1 MKTFRAD
8 LHIHTLLS
16 PCGDLEMSPVN
27 IIRKA
32 REMQLDIIGITDHNS
47 TRQLPLI
54 VEMAKEK
61 GIYVLMGAEVTTRE
75 EVHCLAFF
83 ETAIEIAEFQKF
95 LDRHLMEVKNDPHRF
110 GYQVVVDR
118 EEQIVFTEERLLI
131 AGLDQS
137 LDQVEKKVHELN
149 GLFIPA
155 HVNRER
161 YSLTSQLGF
170 ISPDI
175 NADALEISRHVTR
188 EKFLEDNPH
197 LKGFSIIRS
206 SDAHT
211 PERIGEIVTE
221 LSIESCGF
229 KEIKK
234 ALKSQDGRK
243 VLV

>member
-1 MKTFRAD
+1 MKTYRAD

-16 PCGDLEMSPVN
+16 PCGDLEMSPMN

-32 REMQLDIIGITDHNS
+32 REMNLDIIGITDHNS
-47 TRQLPLI
+47 TRQLPLV
-54 VEMAKEK
+54 VEMAGEN
-61 GIYVLMGAEVTTRE
+61 GIFVLMGAEVTTRE

-83 ETAIEIAEFQKF
+83 ETEPQVADFQKY
-95 LDRHLMEVKNDPHRF
+95 LNEHLTKIKNDPHRF

-118 EEQIVFTEERLLI
+118 EEQIVYEEEKLLI
-131 AGLDQS
+131 AALDQG

-170 ISPDI
+170 IPADL
-175 NADALEISRHVTR
+175 NADALEISRHISR
-188 EKFLEDNPH
+188 EKFLEENPH
-197 LKGFSIIRS
+197 LNGFTLIRS

-211 PERIGEIVTE
+211 PDRIGESVTE
-221 LSIESCGF
+221 FWIESCDF
-229 KEIKK
+229 QEIKK
-234 ALKSQDGRK
+234 ALRKQEGRK